1 MGGCPL
7 HLAVC
12 SGGASTQL
20 FLKMT
25 ASQSDERQNAS
36 IRDMLEGAGLGWAEG
51 QPPGPVPLAGHGATL
66 ANGGHPQSAAELLGK
81 SDEFAH

>member
-25 ASQSDERQNAS
+25 ASRSDERQNAS
-36 IRDMLEGAGLGWAEG
+36 IRDVLEGAGLGWAEG
-51 QPPGPVPLAGHGATL
+51 QPPGPIPLAGHGATP
-66 ANGGHPQSAAELLGK
+66 AKGAHESAAELLGK

>member
-25 ASQSDERQNAS
+25 ASRSDERQNAS
-36 IRDMLEGAGLGWAEG
+36 IRDVLEGAGLGWAEG
-51 QPPGPVPLAGHGATL
+51 QPPGPIPLAGHGATP
-66 ANGGHPQSAAELLGK
+66 ANGAHESAAELLGK
-81 SDEFAH
+81 SDGFAH

>member
-1 MGGCPL
+1 
-7 HLAVC
+7 
-12 SGGASTQL
+12 
-20 FLKMT
+20 
-25 ASQSDERQNAS
+25 
-36 IRDMLEGAGLGWAEG
+36 MLEGAGLGWAEG